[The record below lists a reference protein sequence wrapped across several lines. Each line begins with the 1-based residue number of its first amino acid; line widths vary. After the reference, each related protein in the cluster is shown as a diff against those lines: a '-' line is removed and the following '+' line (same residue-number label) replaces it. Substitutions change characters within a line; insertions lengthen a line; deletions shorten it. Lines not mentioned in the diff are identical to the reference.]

1 VFRRRRSQ
9 DKPKQQAGRA
19 PKLQCGVATR
29 RRREGSRSDAT
40 IASDPVAPSHFL
52 NERIPNMTGSNDA
65 IREIAKARRHHINA
79 AALEKIVNEL
89 LDVPLGDAAA
99 PLWRSASR
107 TR

>member
-1 VFRRRRSQ
+1 
-9 DKPKQQAGRA
+9 
-19 PKLQCGVATR
+19 
-29 RRREGSRSDAT
+29 
-40 IASDPVAPSHFL
+40 
-52 NERIPNMTGSNDA
+52 MTGSNDA